1 VKWYRPCGFGEKDI
15 ALWISLENVLW
26 YSESTQEGI
35 SARGR
40 IDPRLYILDQEP
52 YGPLSRCIA
61 RVRRGGNRSRSLPFR
76 SKGGGRRS
84 PVRIFTRVFITTAI
98 QETDR
103 SGRSRSHKRED
114 PSGEVQIRLDDYL
127 CFDRNDPSWMICNVD
142 PARGKETSSTWVSR
156 FWF

>member
-1 VKWYRPCGFGEKDI
+1 VRRISRSGFRWRMYCGI
-15 ALWISLENVLW
+15 ANRRKREFLLEGASTPDSI
-26 YSESTQEGI
+26 YSTKSPMEWSD
-35 SARGR
+35 R
-40 IDPRLYILDQEP
+40 
-52 YGPLSRCIA
+52 PLSRCIA

>member
-52 YGPLSRCIA
+52 YGVERSTPIPMYSTSTT
-61 RVRRGGNRSRSLPFR
+61 RR
-76 SKGGGRRS
+76 
-84 PVRIFTRVFITTAI
+84 
-98 QETDR
+98 E
-103 SGRSRSHKRED
+103 
-114 PSGEVQIRLDDYL
+114 
-127 CFDRNDPSWMICNVD
+127 
-142 PARGKETSSTWVSR
+142 
-156 FWF
+156 